1 MNSQRRNSRR
11 RSGKDTEPGP
21 DKIRYSDIKKLT
33 EEDRVDLYTIYQESF
48 DKGYIPED
56 WTDSILRPISKPGKA
71 HHELNG
77 YRILTMQNTVGKL
90 MERTVARKLARD
102 LEDREILPE
111 NRGGFRPEKCSWEN
125 AAAFAYDV
133 YEGFQ
138 RKEQAV
144 AVAIDLEDACNRVQ
158 FKVLMDLHIPWESA

>member
-1 MNSQRRNSRR
+1 MYRLISTEHLHKVAPTMNSQRRNSRR

-77 YRILTMQNTVGKL
+77 YRILTMQNAVGKL

-111 NRGGFRPEKCSWEN
+111 NRGGSDQKNAHGKMQLHLHMKCTKDSRGKNKQW
-125 AAAFAYDV
+125 
-133 YEGFQ
+133 
-138 RKEQAV
+138 
-144 AVAIDLEDACNRVQ
+144 L
-158 FKVLMDLHIPWESA
+158 